1 MCYLTHW
8 VYAPNRQV
16 KAPESPRLSDRKWSI
31 RLFLVGVKL
40 SAWNPVWGQEKGERN
55 ASLLMAAPGLEE
67 GRDTGR
73 GGFNE
78 GNAEEEGGGRGRQLG
93 PSALW
98 EDSQAALENT
108 GCGHA
113 GGENGFRHPPNPT
126 PNRPHTRTHTHNS
139 ILSIPLLTLSCL
151 SPLLSKEP
159 VC

>member
-1 MCYLTHW
+1 MCVIPHIQFISLS
-8 VYAPNRQV
+8 APTSQGSKIALSLRQI
-16 KAPESPRLSDRKWSI
+16 WSI
-31 RLFLVGVKL
+31 GLFLVIVEL
-40 SAWNPVWGQEKGERN
+40 FAWNPVWGREKGERN

-78 GNAEEEGGGRGRQLG
+78 GNAEKEGGGRGRQLG

-126 PNRPHTRTHTHNS
+126 PNRPHTRTQTHKHTV
-139 ILSIPLLTLSCL
+139 PF
-151 SPLLSKEP
+151 SPFHS
-159 VC
+159 

>member
-1 MCYLTHW
+1 M
-8 VYAPNRQV
+8 
-16 KAPESPRLSDRKWSI
+16 
-31 RLFLVGVKL
+31 
-40 SAWNPVWGQEKGERN
+40 WGQEKGERN
-55 ASLLMAAPGLEE
+55 VSLLMAAPGLEE

-73 GGFNE
+73 GGLNE

-98 EDSQAALENT
+98 EDSLAALENT

-126 PNRPHTRTHTHNS
+126 PNRPHTHNS